1 LRQTTSAPPQH
12 LTPDS
17 IDSNSSV
24 TCNSTQPRHHL
35 TPTRSGSAAA
45 RVKSLPPIIFPQTN
59 SPANNSYHQDTK
71 AQSSS
76 SAPHHVTHNNIHFP
90 DTLQVNET
98 PSKYSSASISVPPS
112 PKNKS
117 LSESGDGASPTPSV
131 ASFASYHHTPVRATK
146 KGWSPRKKKGGS
158 ASDLPAP
165 GDYNLNDDGHSQA
178 LPAGGTAAKVASPK
192 HKQQEKNTKGGR
204 SYSPNVLKK
213 FQAVKSGL
221 SFVNHLKFNQ
231 E

>member
-1 LRQTTSAPPQH
+1 M
-12 LTPDS
+12 
-17 IDSNSSV
+17 
-24 TCNSTQPRHHL
+24 
-35 TPTRSGSAAA
+35 
-45 RVKSLPPIIFPQTN
+45 
-59 SPANNSYHQDTK
+59 
-71 AQSSS
+71 
-76 SAPHHVTHNNIHFP
+76 
-90 DTLQVNET
+90 NET
-98 PSKYSSASISVPPS
+98 PTKYSSASISVPPS

-117 LSESGDGASPTPSV
+117 LGDSGDGASPTPSV

-146 KGWSPRKKKGGS
+146 KRWSPRKKKGTS

-165 GDYNLNDDGHSQA
+165 GDYYHDGGQLQA
-178 LPAGGTAAKVASPK
+178 PSAGGAAAKVASPK
-192 HKQQEKNTKGGR
+192 HKQQEKHTKGGR